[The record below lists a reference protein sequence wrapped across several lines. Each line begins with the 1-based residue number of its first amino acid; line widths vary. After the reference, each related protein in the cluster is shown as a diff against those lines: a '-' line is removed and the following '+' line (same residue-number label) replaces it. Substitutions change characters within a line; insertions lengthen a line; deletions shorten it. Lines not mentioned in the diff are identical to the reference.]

1 VASYHKI
8 IGIDLGTT
16 FSVVSAYNN
25 DTCQPE
31 AFDVPGLQPPTCI
44 LPSVVSVSRQGKI
57 LVGWQAKRN
66 LAANPQNTIIE
77 VKRKMGTD
85 EKLLL
90 GGQPFTPPMIS
101 AMVLKEL
108 KSIAEKKMGC
118 DIHDAVIT
126 VPAYFKFVQRQATEE
141 AAAMAELNARL
152 LINEPTA
159 AAVAYR
165 GVFQKDVP
173 ADEEG
178 IFVVYDLGGGT
189 FDVSV
194 ICIQGESVEVMGTSG
209 DDMLG
214 GGDFDDAI
222 ADWVFEQAKI
232 QALRGRKDVRAR
244 IKAAAEMAKIEL
256 SGSDT
261 AIIELPGLAP
271 GADVYCELDRDTFIG
286 LLQQRRPRPARKD
299 PVGLLDETLIA
310 VEEAVTSARR
320 NFEEKRGREDFS
332 VKDVTAFLMVGGST
346 RIPAVR
352 EMLAKRFGRPVLFD
366 PGIVDKAVSL
376 GAAISARAMDPMD
389 RFGGIVVSLPTAVDA
404 AGVAGTPPPVVDL
417 VDVTGHSL
425 GVAVGK
431 HGDFLKIIEKDTEI
445 PAEATHTDFSTMEDN
460 QPAVRVQVFQGEDP
474 VASNNTPLGG
484 IVFDRLE
491 ARPLGYH
498 LFDVTFKLDQSGLL
512 DLIVTKRVVDNSVPA
527 EVQTRKLN
535 AGPGTPVKPA
545 ELADRRRRLQEL
557 FATGGLDPQAGVP
570 QAAAPPPREQAAA
583 VPRPAYI
590 PVERTETPPPMPT
603 SDVPADAG
611 NLEAMIPEDYR
622 GMWKKAAE
630 RAESLTPVRK
640 ITLQTAIRFFEDAVK
655 SGDAAAIEEYGR
667 SMIET
672 YFANLR

>member
-1 VASYHKI
+1 MASYHKI

-25 DTCQPE
+25 DTGQPQ

-77 VKRKMGTD
+77 VKRKMGTE

-101 AMVLKEL
+101 AMVLKDL
-108 KSIAEKKMGC
+108 KSIAEKAMGC
-118 DIHDAVIT
+118 EIHDAVIT

-194 ICIQGESVEVMGTSG
+194 ISIQGESVEVMGTSG

-222 ADWVFEQAKI
+222 ADWVFEQANI

-244 IKAAAEMAKIEL
+244 IKAAAEVAKIEL

-261 AIIELPGLAP
+261 AVIELQGLA
-271 GADVYCELDRDTFIG
+271 GSDVYCELDRATFIG
-286 LLQQRRPRPARKD
+286 LLQQKRPRPARKD

-320 NFEEKRGREDFS
+320 NFEEKRGRDDFS
-332 VKDVTAFLMVGGST
+332 IKDVTAFLMVGGST

-366 PGIVDKAVSL
+366 PAIVDKAVSL

-389 RFGGIVVSLPTAVDA
+389 RFGGTVVSLPTVVDA
-404 AGVAGTPPPVVDL
+404 GGVPGPPPPIVDL

-431 HGDFLKIIEKDTEI
+431 YGDFLKMIEKDTEI
-445 PAEATHTDFSTMEDN
+445 PAEATHTDFSTQEDN
-460 QPAVRVQVFQGEDP
+460 QTAVRVKVYQGEDP
-474 VASNNTPLGG
+474 VASNNTELGEM
-484 IVFDRLE
+484 VFDRLE
-491 ARPLGYH
+491 ARPPGYH

-512 DLIVTKRVVDNSVPA
+512 DLIVTKRVIDNSVPA
-527 EVQTRKLN
+527 EVQTKKLN
-535 AGPGTPVKPA
+535 AGPGSPVKPA
-545 ELADRRRRLQEL
+545 ELAERRRRLQEL
-557 FATGGLDPQAGVP
+557 FATGGLDPQSGVP
-570 QAAAPPPREQAAA
+570 RATVSQAAA
-583 VPRPAYI
+583 VPSSAEI
-590 PVERTETPPPMPT
+590 PTPRAETPPMRASAASAGT
-603 SDVPADAG
+603 SE
-611 NLEAMIPEDYR
+611 LEALIPEDYK
-622 GMWKKAAE
+622 GMWKKATE
-630 RAESLTPVRK
+630 RAENLAPVRK